1 MKKNSASLKNNQI
14 SFNSEE
20 EKLLKKYLDEYN
32 DLYQKILIYT
42 PNDFIQ
48 ILKKMLLISLKD
60 KINGFSKEI
69 KYKIE
74 DFIIEKIYCHDYKY
88 ALFVKKNLL
97 NKKNNHFFS
106 SPKENEELIP
116 HCNKCKK
123 DGFYI
128 HECGNKFQIYKYKS
142 MVVSN
147 DINCLNNF
155 TKTKYLLYCAYCDM
169 IYKSDLIKIKC
180 NLTQENFYTKISNKE
195 KDINTQLIKKCKIE
209 FDPKK
214 MVWKCIKCKK
224 DFNAEIKLYNP
235 LEYKNMKICVKEA
248 IYNKKK
254 ARPKYLGC
262 NCNIDNINRINFF
275 HKNNCKGNLYLWEL
289 NNKKVVICQECESLG
304 LYEGYTWT
312 CPFCFKRFK
321 INNEKENNHRIITN
335 EYFNQSKNNFYNN
348 NNKGIYISPNKL
360 RYKYSFNNSKEKEKN
375 ENNKIKIFRR
385 INSAAKLNVPSTSK
399 KIINN
404 IKIINN
410 KENKENK
417 TPNITLINNNNNSN
431 SKYNK
436 NNIFNKYIS
445 TEKEKKNTKYN
456 NEFRYKKNV
465 IENSSKIINKTP
477 LKKFKRSYS
486 NCIRDDIIKKIEN
499 IKTPSKINNNI
510 NKKIPKSN
518 KKEIINKLSP
528 GKFNINDYKI
538 KRQIGEGSFG
548 QIFLVEDK
556 NKNKYALKKIIA
568 DNSEDINN
576 IKKEYQILIDIQNNN
591 KNINVVNII
600 GISNYKLDL
609 TTHVL
614 YVLMELANT
623 DWEKEILKRKI
634 KKNYYEENELMN
646 ILSILIKSL
655 SILQKQKISHRDIKP
670 QNILVFYKN
679 NETIYKLADFG
690 EAKELYKDDKPTNRQ
705 TLRGTEL
712 YMSPILF
719 YALRASKI
727 MKYVKHN
734 TYKSDVFSFGLCAL
748 FAATLC
754 FESLYDIRELK
765 SNISLKIVVN
775 RYLKG
780 RYSYKVIDII
790 TKMLDIN
797 ETTRFDFIELYNEFQ
812 KLGY

>member
-195 KDINTQLIKKCKIE
+195 KDINTQLITFKNYHCNIIINDTIKCQKCFEELYYINDNKIFCKKCKIE

-254 ARPKYLGC
+254 ARPKYL
-262 NCNIDNINRINFF
+262 
-275 HKNNCKGNLYLWEL
+275 
-289 NNKKVVICQECESLG
+289 
-304 LYEGYTWT
+304 
-312 CPFCFKRFK
+312 
-321 INNEKENNHRIITN
+321 
-335 EYFNQSKNNFYNN
+335 
-348 NNKGIYISPNKL
+348 
-360 RYKYSFNNSKEKEKN
+360 
-375 ENNKIKIFRR
+375 
-385 INSAAKLNVPSTSK
+385 
-399 KIINN
+399 
-404 IKIINN
+404 
-410 KENKENK
+410 
-417 TPNITLINNNNNSN
+417 
-431 SKYNK
+431 
-436 NNIFNKYIS
+436 
-445 TEKEKKNTKYN
+445 
-456 NEFRYKKNV
+456 
-465 IENSSKIINKTP
+465 
-477 LKKFKRSYS
+477 
-486 NCIRDDIIKKIEN
+486 
-499 IKTPSKINNNI
+499 
-510 NKKIPKSN
+510 
-518 KKEIINKLSP
+518 
-528 GKFNINDYKI
+528 
-538 KRQIGEGSFG
+538 
-548 QIFLVEDK
+548 
-556 NKNKYALKKIIA
+556 
-568 DNSEDINN
+568 
-576 IKKEYQILIDIQNNN
+576 
-591 KNINVVNII
+591 
-600 GISNYKLDL
+600 
-609 TTHVL
+609 
-614 YVLMELANT
+614 
-623 DWEKEILKRKI
+623 
-634 KKNYYEENELMN
+634 
-646 ILSILIKSL
+646 
-655 SILQKQKISHRDIKP
+655 
-670 QNILVFYKN
+670 
-679 NETIYKLADFG
+679 
-690 EAKELYKDDKPTNRQ
+690 
-705 TLRGTEL
+705 
-712 YMSPILF
+712 
-719 YALRASKI
+719 
-727 MKYVKHN
+727 
-734 TYKSDVFSFGLCAL
+734 
-748 FAATLC
+748 
-754 FESLYDIRELK
+754 
-765 SNISLKIVVN
+765 
-775 RYLKG
+775 
-780 RYSYKVIDII
+780 
-790 TKMLDIN
+790 
-797 ETTRFDFIELYNEFQ
+797 
-812 KLGY
+812 